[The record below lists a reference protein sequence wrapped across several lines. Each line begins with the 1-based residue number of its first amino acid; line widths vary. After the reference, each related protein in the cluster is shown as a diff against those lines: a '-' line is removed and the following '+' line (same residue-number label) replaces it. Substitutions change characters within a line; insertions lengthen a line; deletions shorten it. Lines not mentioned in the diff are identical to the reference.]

1 MITEREET
9 IHHVDVLIIGGGFA
23 GCFAGIKARENGAKN
38 VLLVDKA
45 MAGKS
50 GPSAFAAG
58 VVPAFLPDQ
67 DDFDKWFKEVVELGE
82 YLNDQDWLEI
92 VIKEIHL
99 CIEDI
104 VKWGGDFIREPD
116 GRFKRVTGRGGGP
129 DRALKNIMFKG
140 PQLMEVMRKAA
151 LNSGVKIID
160 RVMITDFLKNG
171 NRIVGACGLDVRTGQ
186 FHVFHAKATALCSG
200 ATYSKGNMLAVK
212 NATGDAHR
220 MAFEAGARMM
230 NFDLISEN
238 NFSLD
243 FDLLGMHTFAGL
255 GGKLINA
262 RGEEFA
268 LHYDPVLGTRTSKPR
283 MNAAQA
289 LEVMHGRGP
298 IYMDMTHF
306 TSDKIDQMRLNIPI
320 AVKIL
325 ERAGVLVNDKI
336 VKKLIWGPS
345 GPGSIAFGGGVR
357 IDTECRSNLE
367 GLFATGDAAAKMAAG
382 CNEVGGGALCWAMTS
397 GARAGKFMAQFFSG
411 VNDISIDQDQLNS
424 LRDFIFSPL
433 NRKTGVEPDHVTLRV
448 QETIIPCDVLI
459 IRHGNRLKKAIEKI
473 EEIKA
478 TELPFLYASDPHHL
492 MLANEAR
499 SFTLCAELYLRSG
512 LLREES
518 RCNLREDFPDTD
530 NINWLKWVS
539 LEKDGESMK
548 FDLLDIPMDRYKYK
562 PERKKFKSPKK
573 GKSLLDQDFEF

>member
-1 MITEREET
+1 MISGIEET
-9 IHHVDVLIIGGGFA
+9 IHQVDVLIIGGGFA
-23 GCFAGIKARENGAKN
+23 GCFAGIKARENGAKD

-45 MAGKS
+45 KAGKS

-99 CIEDI
+99 CIKDI

-151 LNSGVKIID
+151 VNNGVRIID
-160 RVMITDFLKNG
+160 RVMVTDFLKNG
-171 NRIVGACGLDVRTGQ
+171 NRVVGACGFDIRTGQ
-186 FHVFHAKATALCSG
+186 FHVFHARVTVLCSG
-200 ATYSKGNMLAVK
+200 ATYSKGNMLAIK

-220 MAFEAGARMM
+220 MAFEAGARLM

-238 NFSLD
+238 NFSLE
-243 FDLLGMHTFAGL
+243 FDLLGMHMFAGL
-255 GGKLINA
+255 GGRLINA

-268 LHYDPVLGTRTSKPR
+268 HHYDPVLGSRTSKPR
-283 MNAAQA
+283 MNTAQA
-289 LEVMHGRGP
+289 LEVMRGRGP

-306 TSDKIDQMRLNIPI
+306 PPDKIDQMRLNIPL

-325 ERAGVLVNDKI
+325 ERAGILVNNTI
-336 VKKLIWGPS
+336 VKKMLWGPS
-345 GPGSIAFGGGVR
+345 GPGSIAFGGGAKV
-357 IDTECRSNLE
+357 DTECRTSLE
-367 GLFATGDAAAKMAAG
+367 GLFAAGDAAAKMAAG

-397 GARAGKFMAQFFSG
+397 GARAGRFAAHYASG
-411 VNDISIDQDQLNS
+411 TEITPIDQDLLSS
-424 LRDFIFSPL
+424 LQDCIYSPMS
-433 NRKTGVEPDHVTLRV
+433 RKTGVEPDHVTLRV

-459 IRHGNRLKKAIEKI
+459 VRHGDRLKKAIEKI

-478 TELPFLYASDPHHL
+478 TELPYLHAGDSHQL
-492 MLANEAR
+492 MLANEAK

-518 RCNLREDFPDTD
+518 RCNLREDFPDVD
-530 NINWLKWVS
+530 NIHWLKWVG
-539 LEKDGESMK
+539 LEKEGTNMK
-548 FDLLDIPMDRYKYK
+548 FHLLDIPMDRYKYK
-562 PERKKFKSPKK
+562 PERKKFRHPFF
-573 GKSLLDQDFEF
+573 LVRENEHVA